1 MKYLELFEA
10 FNPSG
15 DKLGFGKQIQSH
27 IQQLVGKNFGT
38 PYVVTSAE
46 VTRAESQGYKH
57 SDQSG
62 EGDLV
67 LTFKKEFPDELDDLI
82 SDLSSVGLSE
92 ERKIIFGWDLISE
105 VENSDSSFGGNYHI
119 PLWNFSYNIYTD
131 SPVVFLEFPEIF
143 RGEVKSPYD
152 MSYGV
157 GSAIQGLIEK
167 TINSLVHESKMGNK
181 NK

>member
-1 MKYLELFEA
+1 MKYIELFES

-27 IQQLVGKNFGT
+27 IQKLVGKNFGT

-46 VTRAESQGYKH
+46 VTRAESEGF
-57 SDQSG
+57 SDKSG
-62 EGDLV
+62 QGDLV
-67 LTFKKEFPDELDDLI
+67 LTFKKEFPDELDELI
-82 SDLSSVGLSE
+82 SDLTSVGLSE
-92 ERKIIFGWDLISE
+92 EKKIEFGWDVAAIME
-105 VENSDSSFGGNYHI
+105 AESSPNDE
-119 PLWNFSYNIYTD
+119 PLWFFTYNIYTD

-143 RGEVKSPYD
+143 RGEVKHFYD

-167 TINSLVHESKMGNK
+167 TIDSLVYESKMGNK

>member
-10 FNPSG
+10 FNPSE

-46 VTRAESQGYKH
+46 VTRAESEGFRY

-62 EGDLV
+62 QGDLA
-67 LTFKKEFPDELDDLI
+67 LTFKKEFPDELDELI
-82 SDLSSVGLSE
+82 SDLTSVGLSE
-92 ERKIIFGWDLISE
+92 ERKAEFGWDVTAS
-105 VENSDSSFGGNYHI
+105 VEMESSSYGGD
-119 PLWNFSYNIYTD
+119 PLWEFSYNNYTD

-167 TINSLVHESKMGNK
+167 TINSLVYESKMGNK

>member
-10 FNPSG
+10 FNPSE

-46 VTRAESQGYKH
+46 VTRAESEGFRY

-62 EGDLV
+62 HGDLV
-67 LTFKKEFPDELDDLI
+67 LTFKKEFPDELDELI
-82 SDLSSVGLSE
+82 SDLTSVGLSE
-92 ERKIIFGWDLISE
+92 ERKAEFGWDVTAS
-105 VENSDSSFGGNYHI
+105 VEMGSPSHGD
-119 PLWNFSYNIYTD
+119 PLWEFSYNIYTD

-167 TINSLVHESKMGNK
+167 TINSLVYEQKRANNK
-181 NK
+181 K

>member
-46 VTRAESQGYKH
+46 VTRAESEGF

-62 EGDLV
+62 QGDLV
-67 LTFKKEFPDELDDLI
+67 LTFKKESPDELDELI
-82 SDLSSVGLSE
+82 SDLTSVGLSE
-92 ERKIIFGWDLISE
+92 EKKIELGWDVAAIMEAESSP
-105 VENSDSSFGGNYHI
+105 SDE
-119 PLWNFSYNIYTD
+119 PLWFFTYNIYTD

-143 RGEVKSPYD
+143 RGEVKHLYD

-157 GSAIQGLIEK
+157 GSAIKGLIEK
-167 TINSLVHESKMGNK
+167 TINSLVYESKMGNK

>member
-46 VTRAESQGYKH
+46 VTRAESEGF

-62 EGDLV
+62 QGDLV
-67 LTFKKEFPDELDDLI
+67 LTFKKEFPDELDELI
-82 SDLSSVGLSE
+82 SDLTSVGLSE
-92 ERKIIFGWDLISE
+92 EKKIELGWDVAAIMEAESSP
-105 VENSDSSFGGNYHI
+105 SDE
-119 PLWNFSYNIYTD
+119 PLWFFTYNIYTD

-143 RGEVKSPYD
+143 RGEVKHLYD

-157 GSAIQGLIEK
+157 GSAIKGLIEK
-167 TINSLVHESKMGNK
+167 TINSLVYESKMGNK